1 MLSMKQHFPRQRQ
14 RCNELYDELSPEI
27 HEKLTALETTATFP
41 EGTQIMRAGVYPDNL
56 IIITSGLVEIS
67 LPVARGAFSL
77 VLAGRGKV
85 LGLRS
90 LISEVLPETNVTALK
105 TTTVAMIPEREFA
118 RILHQY
124 PQMYLAIAKVLSGD
138 LNTADRLWRQAA
150 GGVSPK
156 RLSLRAV

>member
-1 MLSMKQHFPRQRQ
+1 MKHYLDGH

-27 HEKLTALETTATFP
+27 HEKLKALETTANFP
-41 EGTQIMRAGVYPDNL
+41 AGTQIMRAGVYPDNL

-90 LISEVLPETNVTALK
+90 LISEALPETNVTTLK
-105 TTTVAMIPEREFA
+105 TTTVAMIPERAFI

-124 PQMYLAIAKVLSGD
+124 THMYLAIAKVLSSD
-138 LNTADRLWRQAA
+138 LHTADRLLRQVVVGPPAKSAA
-150 GGVSPK
+150 
-156 RLSLRAV
+156 LRVM

>member
-1 MLSMKQHFPRQRQ
+1 MKHHLDGQ

-27 HEKLTALETTATFP
+27 HEKLAALETTETFP

-77 VLAGRGKV
+77 VLAGTGKV

-90 LISEVLPETNVTALK
+90 LISEVLPETNVTTLK
-105 TTTVAMIPEREFA
+105 TTTVAMIPERAFI

-124 PQMYLAIAKVLSGD
+124 PQMYLAIAKVLSSD
-138 LNTADRLWRQAA
+138 LNAADRLLRQVAFRA
-150 GGVSPK
+150 PAK
-156 RLSLRAV
+156 HLSLQAM